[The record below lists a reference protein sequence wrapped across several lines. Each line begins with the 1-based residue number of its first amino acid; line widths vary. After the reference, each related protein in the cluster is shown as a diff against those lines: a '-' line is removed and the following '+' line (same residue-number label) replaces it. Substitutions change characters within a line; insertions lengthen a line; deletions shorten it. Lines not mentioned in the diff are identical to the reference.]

1 MKLPDLSDEAKMAL
15 IGRQTVLRR
24 AKKDALQQLRDVV
37 VPMLNTG
44 SDTLAIRAQL
54 MPLIEMVESVD
65 SALAEL
71 S

>member
-1 MKLPDLSDEAKMAL
+1 MKLPDLTDEAKMAL

-24 AKKDALQQLRDVV
+24 AKRDALQQLRDVV

-44 SDTLAIRAQL
+44 ADTTAIRAQL
-54 MPLIEMVESVD
+54 LPLIERVEDVD
-65 SALAEL
+65 AALAEL

>member
-1 MKLPDLSDEAKMAL
+1 MKLPDLSDDAKMAL

-24 AKKDALQQLRDVV
+24 AKKDALQQLRDAV

-44 SDTLAIRAQL
+44 TDTTAIRAQL
-54 MPLIEMVESVD
+54 LPLIEQVEAIDQAWS
-65 SALAEL
+65 EL

>member
-1 MKLPDLSDEAKMAL
+1 MKLPDLSDDAKMAL

-24 AKKDALQQLRDVV
+24 AKKDALQQLRDAV

-44 SDTLAIRAQL
+44 TDTAAIRAQL
-54 MPLIEMVESVD
+54 MPLIEHVEDVD
-65 SALAEL
+65 RALSEL

>member
-1 MKLPDLSDEAKMAL
+1 MKLPDTSDTDKMAL

-24 AKKDALQQLRDVV
+24 AKRDALQELRDVV

-44 SDTLAIRAQL
+44 ADTTAIRAQL
-54 MPLIEMVESVD
+54 LPLIEQVEAID
-65 SALAEL
+65 AALSDL

>member
-1 MKLPDLSDEAKMAL
+1 MKLPDLSDESKMAL

-24 AKKDALQQLRDVV
+24 AKKDALQELRDLL

-44 SDTLAIRAQL
+44 AETQGIRAKL
-54 MPLIEMVESVD
+54 LPLIEQVEAVD
-65 SALAEL
+65 EALEAL

>member
-24 AKKDALQQLRDVV
+24 AKKDALQELRDRI

-44 SDTLAIRAQL
+44 AETQAIRAQL
-54 MPLIEMVESVD
+54 LPLIEQVEAVD
-65 SALAEL
+65 EALAAL